1 MSANFTK
8 KNLEDVK
15 DGAVDF
21 GIGELQE
28 ARFPAADLDCEQT
41 GFALHRVRP
50 GKRQGFGHRHENAEE
65 IHVVLSGSGTVEL
78 DGERVDLAPMDA
90 LRISPTVARI
100 FEAGPEGL
108 EYLVFGP
115 RREGDGEIVKE

>member
-28 ARFPAADLDCEQT
+28 ARFAAADLDCEQT

-65 IHVVLSGSGTVEL
+65 IHVVLSGSGAVEL